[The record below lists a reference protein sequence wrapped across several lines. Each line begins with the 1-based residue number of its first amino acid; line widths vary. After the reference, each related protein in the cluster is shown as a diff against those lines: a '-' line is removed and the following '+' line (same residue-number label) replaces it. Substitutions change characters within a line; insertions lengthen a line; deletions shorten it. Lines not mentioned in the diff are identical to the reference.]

1 MFPSQLFHFYS
12 LQILG
17 AISLL
22 ISLKAHFK
30 QCIFSCTSN
39 LSFKEKR
46 EKKKTSWAYLSYMT
60 HAEYRG
66 RWKHQICVERWR
78 HCALSC
84 ISTWNRHKWHDCITF
99 IHDAL
104 FNSRSPFLLQWFD
117 GAHDWRHDATNCLSE
132 CAIKNDGGSLWDMKK
147 IDGNNPRCPYKY
159 PLNVNVMCNVC
170 YTYHPCRLSV
180 FGRNVIRS
188 HYILAT
194 GLQMETRLSYHSFL
208 LISWKFSED
217 LPDNKVETWLHTRL
231 LLCEAACA

>member
-1 MFPSQLFHFYS
+1 MTPNLWPTDDPSSHVVQFTKTVMFPSQLFHFYS
-12 LQILG
+12 LQRPG

-84 ISTWNRHKWHDCITF
+84 ISTRNRHKWHDCITF

-147 IDGNNPRCPYKY
+147 
-159 PLNVNVMCNVC
+159 
-170 YTYHPCRLSV
+170 S
-180 FGRNVIRS
+180 
-188 HYILAT
+188 
-194 GLQMETRLSYHSFL
+194 MEITPGV
-208 LISWKFSED
+208 LINIH
-217 LPDNKVETWLHTRL
+217 LM
-231 LLCEAACA
+231 